1 MGALA
6 LGHYSTLTAFRTWLY
21 SHDVALVGVVEFVK
35 IQTVASDVRLYT
47 SNSWT
52 LNSLSTVSFLSI
64 QLLPINP
71 LSIKCVKNHISSVT
85 YILSLN
91 ESVSSRVKSKVCLV
105 HKLLVERRIYCS
117 VVTGRAW
124 RSCLLSFEKFRQDQ
138 LLLVNHHIHIHAFTL
153 YCSTKSSLRCC
164 GRVLTKSYL
173 SCARLLQ

>member
-35 IQTVASDVRLYT
+35 IQTVASDVRYT

-52 LNSLSTVSFLSI
+52 LNGLSTVSFLSI
-64 QLLPINP
+64 QLLSINS

-91 ESVSSRVKSKVCLV
+91 KSVSSRVESEVCLV
-105 HKLLVERRIYCS
+105 HKLLVERRINSS
-117 VVTGRAW
+117 VVAGRAW
-124 RSCLLSFEKFRQDQ
+124 RPRLLPFEKFRQD
-138 LLLVNHHIHIHAFTL
+138 
-153 YCSTKSSLRCC
+153 
-164 GRVLTKSYL
+164 
-173 SCARLLQ
+173 